1 MVMVSSVL
9 SSSLYMCLFTLGRK
23 QWLVRSKFK
32 FACWVMLLAPH
43 PPEPDTP
50 PLAHPR
56 EAVVWGNVT
65 NHAIIPFSA
74 LWCLKS
80 LFQLKFLWINI
91 CTTKSCSS
99 SWVHAFP
106 TWNTGH
112 PSHSPYWTLH
122 FLSTSSKF
130 GLVISEAFFYWDKKG
145 AKGRKFICPALP
157 WITSQAGCPSPLH
170 MGTIWV

>member
-1 MVMVSSVL
+1 MVMVSSVQ

-56 EAVVWGNVT
+56 EAVAWGNVT

-91 CTTKSCSS
+91 YTTKSCSS
-99 SWVHAFP
+99 SWVHASP

-112 PSHSPYWTLH
+112 PSHSIPPDCLVLTELYISYLPQVNLDWSTLWGL
-122 FLSTSSKF
+122 FL
-130 GLVISEAFFYWDKKG
+130 L
-145 AKGRKFICPALP
+145 R
-157 WITSQAGCPSPLH
+157 
-170 MGTIWV
+170 